1 MSRQPADVQP
11 EGTLDSPRT
20 HGSDRKQ
27 LHGLE
32 DRFRGFTEKF
42 DVIVQQ
48 QIGLVKG
55 EIRILYRTVRKGVR
69 LYAGAL
75 LAGQF
80 AFLFLALAALAGL
93 ATWIGWGYA
102 GLLLAAFWVIIAA
115 VLIGMGRNGF
125 EAFDGLPDGNA
136 THREMP
142 PKTSSRHTA
151 P

>member
-1 MSRQPADVQP
+1 MSRQPSDVERQD
-11 EGTLDSPRT
+11 TLDSPRT
-20 HGSDRKQ
+20 HGSNPKQ
-27 LHGLE
+27 RHALE

-42 DVIVQQ
+42 DAIVHQ

-55 EIRILYRTVRKGVR
+55 EIRILYRTVRRGVR
-69 LYAGAL
+69 LYAWAV

-102 GLLLAAFWVIIAA
+102 GLLLAAFWVLIAA

-125 EAFDGLPDGNA
+125 EELDGLPDGHA

-142 PKTSSRHTA
+142 RKTNSRRTA

>member
-1 MSRQPADVQP
+1 MSRQPPDVQP
-11 EGTLDSPRT
+11 QDTLDSPRT
-20 HGSDRKQ
+20 RGSNRKQ
-27 LHGLE
+27 RHALE

-42 DVIVQQ
+42 DAIVHQ

-69 LYAGAL
+69 LYAGAV

-102 GLLLAAFWVIIAA
+102 VLLLAAFWGIVAA
-115 VLIGMGRNGF
+115 VLIDMGRSGF
-125 EAFDGLPDGNA
+125 EDFDGLPDGNA
-136 THREMP
+136 TNRETP
-142 PKTSSRHTA
+142 RRTSSRHTA